1 MTSAFAKLALATA
14 LTVVS
19 ALGLLGLSGMI
30 IFADLKAPQPATL
43 ASDALS
49 SGSSTPATLT
59 GPGR

>member
-1 MTSAFAKLALATA
+1 MTSAFAKVALATA

-19 ALGLLGLSGMI
+19 AFALIGLSGMI

-43 ASDALS
+43 ASDALT
-49 SGSSTPATLT
+49 GSSTPATLT